1 INNTSKFSINNGWIY
16 LDFYLEIEKYL
27 ESKNLLIVDV
37 IENDFVRPNDTG
49 NLLIGDILYEYLKN
63 SLVSFD

>member
-1 INNTSKFSINNGWIY
+1 MAGLY

-37 IENDFVRPNDTG
+37 IENDLSV
-49 NLLIGDILYEYLKN
+49 LMILGTY
-63 SLVSFD
+63 